1 MCRCRLQHKSF
12 LPDLRVIV
20 VVPQPVVRAYL
31 IALVQ
36 LLILPCTLNMH
47 GLSSEDGL
55 SSEHDAQST
64 STAKLCT
71 SRDTLQAAV
80 GVIELE
86 IPTAV
91 GVIELEI
98 PTHADLHP
106 DLAPLLRL

>member
-1 MCRCRLQHKSF
+1 
-12 LPDLRVIV
+12 
-20 VVPQPVVRAYL
+20 
-31 IALVQ
+31 
-36 LLILPCTLNMH
+36 LILPCTLNMH

-86 IPTAV
+86 IPT
-91 GVIELEI
+91 
-98 PTHADLHP
+98 HADLHP